1 MRTYHHDAAPLAYAP
16 PAVNLL
22 LLGLSA
28 LVLGGVLALGFH
40 GLASVADVPILGA
53 VVRGMGKVAAVSLG
67 IGVAGLIA
75 AAVVHRLQSDSAKIR
90 HKVRPGAVPIHAM
103 AIPSGCAK
111 GSCCRA

>member
-40 GLASVADVPILGA
+40 GWPPSPMCRSWARWCVGWEKLPPSLWHRCRRAD
-53 VVRGMGKVAAVSLG
+53 RGGGGSTF
-67 IGVAGLIA
+67 
-75 AAVVHRLQSDSAKIR
+75 
-90 HKVRPGAVPIHAM
+90 
-103 AIPSGCAK
+103 AI
-111 GSCCRA
+111 